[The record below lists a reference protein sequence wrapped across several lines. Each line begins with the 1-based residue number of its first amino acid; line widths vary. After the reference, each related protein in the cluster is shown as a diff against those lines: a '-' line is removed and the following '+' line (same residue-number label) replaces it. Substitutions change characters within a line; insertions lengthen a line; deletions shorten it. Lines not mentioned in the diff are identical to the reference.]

1 MELARQIEP
10 VEEVIDSLVETLRS
24 HHIRRMTKNECNIY
38 SGLQFENM
46 LTNMERISDQCSD
59 LAVYMLGRNNTAIS
73 GNEHKYLQDLHQ
85 ANDLD
90 YQNAFR
96 TGYDKYIT
104 RLNAIPMDPN
114 ETALM

>member
-1 MELARQIEP
+1 MIE
-10 VEEVIDSLVETLRS
+10 E
-24 HHIRRMTKNECNIY
+24 IRTRHVHRMTQGECNVIN
-38 SGLQFENM
+38 GIEFQNIL
-46 LTNMERISDQCSD
+46 LHLERISDQCSD